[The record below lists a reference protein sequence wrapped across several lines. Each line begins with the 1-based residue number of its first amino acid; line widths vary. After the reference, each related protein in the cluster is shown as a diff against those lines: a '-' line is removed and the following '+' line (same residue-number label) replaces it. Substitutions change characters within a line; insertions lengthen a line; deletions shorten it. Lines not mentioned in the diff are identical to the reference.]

1 MNTDI
6 WYDLAIREL
15 SDLSDPAKEK
25 LAEAAAETLA
35 APDVEAEEE
44 AALQERLVMRRWI
57 LGTAVALIAV
67 MPAGGYA
74 QTPSG
79 EKTKDDSMKMEKMD
93 KK

>member
-15 SDLSDPAKEK
+15 SDLTDPAKEK

-44 AALQERLVMRRWI
+44 S
-57 LGTAVALIAV
+57 TA
-67 MPAGGYA
+67 PAEPPA
-74 QTPSG
+74 QAPEPEEPHRG
-79 EKTKDDSMKMEKMD
+79 
-93 KK
+93 

>member
-35 APDVEAEEE
+35 NPEVVETEEE
-44 AALQERLVMRRWI
+44 TAA
-57 LGTAVALIAV
+57 
-67 MPAGGYA
+67 PADPQAPEPEDPHRG
-74 QTPSG
+74 
-79 EKTKDDSMKMEKMD
+79 
-93 KK
+93 